1 MRRPLVVAAVATA
14 LGCATPTAFAASPVD
29 HLSMSFDEPVSVMH
43 VAGLGR
49 DCPAFTGNLV
59 ENRHLDISGWIRDDG
74 AAHALTAVTAT
85 VELVPDEASAVS
97 YSGGYTA
104 HQTGSFTAGGD
115 DDRVV
120 TTVTHGAI
128 SGTDGS
134 SYKINE
140 VAHFALDGAGD
151 VRAWFDKLNCE

>member
-1 MRRPLVVAAVATA
+1 MRAALVVAAVTTA
-14 LGCATPTAFAASPVD
+14 IGCATPAAFAASPVH

-43 VAGLGR
+43 VDGLGR
-49 DCPAFTGNLV
+49 GCPAFSGSLV
-59 ENRHLDISGWIRDDG
+59 ENRHLDITGWVRDDG
-74 AAHALTAVTAT
+74 AAHALTDVTAT
-85 VELVPDEASAVS
+85 VALVPDEASDVS

-134 SYKINE
+134 SYKISE
-140 VAHFALDGAGD
+140 VAHFALDGNGD
-151 VRAWFDKLNCE
+151 VRAWFDKFHCE